1 DPVILRRFIVAYQR
15 VQPLTIGELWAV
27 AITLRIVL
35 VENLRRLADQII
47 AGQAARADADALAN
61 RLLVSGDA
69 RSALEADILSRSSAS
84 LSTTFAAQLAKRL
97 RDQDPKETP
106 ALGWLEERI
115 GLEGQSI
122 DGAVQHEQRSRGASN
137 IT

>member
-1 DPVILRRFIVAYQR
+1 MISVVDYFARHRANSPPWQDTALVREEIFGVERLDRHAESLAAAQKLAEGRFIVAYQR
-15 VQPLTIGELWAV
+15 IQPLTIGELWAV

-69 RSALEADILSRSSAS
+69 WVRDIFR
-84 LSTTFAAQLAKRL
+84 
-97 RDQDPKETP
+97 P
-106 ALGWLEERI
+106 I
-115 GLEGQSI
+115 G
-122 DGAVQHEQRSRGASN
+122 
-137 IT
+137 